1 MRSGLL
7 CRMCAA
13 AVIAAGVAPAPVSA
27 AIRHSTLEGGV
38 EGIYIT
44 GAIELGDDAVFRD
57 IAEQFP
63 DAVVFLESP
72 GGTVI
77 PALEIGLQV
86 RKRGYRTVVV
96 DGGTC
101 ASSCALIWLAGTP
114 RYLAS
119 GGQVGFH
126 ASSATEEDGRLVES
140 GLSNAFVGYYL
151 SKLELSERAVVFTT
165 MASPYELTWLT
176 AENSDG
182 AGISFESALEA
193 VPKPDLAL
201 FNPAA
206 PLAKAKVAQAPV
218 EAGDAAAVKPG
229 APVAAA
235 LSVGETATADGTPG

>member
-1 MRSGLL
+1 MRLGLL
-7 CRMCAA
+7 RGVCAA
-13 AVIAAGVAPAPVSA
+13 TLAAGGLGPAPVSA
-27 AIRHSTLEGGV
+27 AIQHSTLEGGV

-44 GAIELGDDAVFRD
+44 GEIQLGDDAAFRD
-57 IAEQFP
+57 IAERFS

-77 PALEIGLQV
+77 PALEIGRLV
-86 RKRGYRTVVV
+86 RERGYRTVVLAE
-96 DGGTC
+96 GTC

-126 ASSATEEDGRLVES
+126 ASSAQEEDGRLVES
-140 GLSNAFVGYYL
+140 GVSNAFVGYYL

-182 AGISFESALEA
+182 AGIGFERALES
-193 VPKPDLAL
+193 VPAPDPAYFPAGPLQKERTTLA
-201 FNPAA
+201 AD
-206 PLAKAKVAQAPV
+206 
-218 EAGDAAAVKPG
+218 AGDVPIAQTVSAPSPSSSEPG
-229 APVAAA
+229 
-235 LSVGETATADGTPG
+235 